1 MKLRTFFSCVVAGA
15 LALLPCGWAVG
26 TQGAGSQSSLVSL
39 TLPLTAGAEALGAAL
54 ADVDGDGRL
63 DLVLAIARDGARELR
78 AHLGTAGA
86 TPFAA
91 EPHWRLALPADV
103 VAYGLGD
110 VLPGA
115 GAEPVLLSASGVF
128 AAQPLAPE
136 DRRFERLAAVPVL
149 WQLGRADQLPHYG
162 GLLRDLDG
170 DGFVDLL
177 VPTSRGYSAFVQRR
191 REGKSSFEAAG
202 DAVLPD
208 AEALAAARGVLTPEE
223 SRPAARGTLRTRLG
237 VTTGGG
243 TLLSVSERIPAPF
256 LVPFGAAKQLAL
268 LALDDRFLH
277 VWPVGAEGK
286 LEEQPAHSLLSPVQI
301 DQRRRLDVSYAAVL
315 GDLDGDGREDVVLV
329 AGDQRSND
337 VRTQVLVFTHS
348 AAPAGEVPLFGDAG
362 RPTQVLVLAGFV
374 GNVKLLDVDG
384 DGRLDLVATAV
395 RPDLMESLRQATTD
409 RVEADLYVYR
419 GEGNGRFARRPNLTR
434 RLRFAVQDAD
444 PMVRFAAGP
453 TARGPALLVTRE
465 EPTSVVGTW
474 VRSGRDGA
482 LDVLAQPLWRMGLDP
497 KAQVLVLGPD
507 GGDTVVA
514 LEPSQVRVGR
524 WR

>member
-1 MKLRTFFSCVVAGA
+1 MIAQVCRSAASALGVALFSAAGA
-15 LALLPCGWAVG
+15 PLAAAARDGG
-26 TQGAGSQSSLVSL
+26 FVSL
-39 TLPLTAGAEALGAAL
+39 TLPLAAGSEALGATL
-54 ADVDGDGRL
+54 ADVDGDGRD
-63 DLVLAIARDGARELR
+63 DLVLAVAREDARELR
-78 AHLGTAGA
+78 AHLGTAGS

-103 VAYGLGD
+103 VAFALGD
-110 VLPGA
+110 VLPPA

-136 DRRFERLAAVPVL
+136 DRRFERLAAAPVL

-170 DGFVDLL
+170 DGLLDLL
-177 VPTSRGYSAFVQRR
+177 VPTASGYSAFVQRR
-191 REGKSSFEAAG
+191 AEGKSSFEAAG

-208 AEALAAARGVLTPEE
+208 AEALAAERGVLAPEE
-223 SRPAARGTLRTRLG
+223 SQAAPRGTLRARLG

-243 TLLSVSERIPAPF
+243 TLLSVSDVVPAPF
-256 LVPFGAAKQLAL
+256 VVPFAAPGKLAL

-277 VWPVGAEGK
+277 VWPVGGGGA
-286 LEEQPAHSLLSPVQI
+286 LAAQPEHSLLSPVQI
-301 DQRRRLDVSYAAVL
+301 DQRRRLDVSYAAVM
-315 GDLDGDGREDVVLV
+315 GDLDGDGREDLVLV
-329 AGDQRSND
+329 AGDQRSSD
-337 VRTQVLVFTHS
+337 VRTQVLVFTHG
-348 AAPAGEVPLFGDAG
+348 AAPAGEAPLFGDAG

-374 GNVKLLDVDG
+374 GNVRLLDVDG
-384 DGRLDLVATAV
+384 DRNLDLVATAV
-395 RPDLMESLRQATTD
+395 RPDLLESLRQATSD

-444 PMVRFAAGP
+444 PMVRFAAAP
-453 TARGPALLVTRE
+453 SPRGPALLVTRE
-465 EPTSVVGTW
+465 EPTSVVGSW
-474 VRSGRDGA
+474 VRTSRDGSLEVIA
-482 LDVLAQPLWRMGLDP
+482 EPLWRMGLDP
-497 KAQVLVLGPD
+497 KARVLLLGPL

-514 LEPSQVRVGR
+514 IEASQVRVGR